1 MVKPS
6 DVKHSVNKIH
16 IETIEGSPSCA
27 IVEINDKPIK
37 CVSYTIHHE
46 ARSLAEMTIYAY
58 SDTII
63 EEMGIVNWVVVPKTI
78 DDAIAILQEAVADGK
93 IELKAIKDALVIK
106 KEAESGS
113 VTKSRGSGVT

>member
-6 DVKHSVNKIH
+6 DIKHSVNKIH

-27 IVEINDKPIK
+27 VVEINDKPVR

-46 ARSLAEMTIYAY
+46 ANSLAEMAIYAY

-63 EEMGIVNWVVVPKTI
+63 EEMGIVNWIFVPKTI
-78 DDAIAILQEAVADGK
+78 DEAISILQR
-93 IELKAIKDALVIK
+93 AIKDGKVSVKEVFNALYDRTVQDK
-106 KEAESGS
+106 
-113 VTKSRGSGVT
+113 

>member
-6 DVKHSVNKIH
+6 DIKHSVNKIH

-46 ARSLAEMTIYAY
+46 ANSLAEMTIYAY

-78 DDAIAILQEAVADGK
+78 YEAIAILQKAVADER
-93 IELKAIKDALVIK
+93 IELKVIEDALRYK
-106 KEAESGS
+106 KE
-113 VTKSRGSGVT
+113 

>member
-1 MVKPS
+1 MGKSS
-6 DVKHSVNKIH
+6 DIKHSVNKIR

-46 ARSLAEMTIYAY
+46 ARSLAEMSIYAY

-63 EEMGIVNWVVVPKTI
+63 EEMGIVNWIVVPRTI
-78 DDAIAILQEAVADGK
+78 DEAIAILQKAVADEK

-106 KEAESGS
+106 KE
-113 VTKSRGSGVT
+113 

>member
-16 IETIEGSPSCA
+16 IESVEGSPSCA
-27 IVEINDKPIK
+27 IVEINDKPVK

-46 ARSLAEMTIYAY
+46 ARSLAEIAICAY

-63 EEMGIVNWVVVPKTI
+63 EEMGIVNWVVIPRTI
-78 DDAIAILQEAVADGK
+78 DEAIEVLKRAAKDGCLDVSQVGKLVDEIFDILHGDLAD
-93 IELKAIKDALVIK
+93 
-106 KEAESGS
+106 
-113 VTKSRGSGVT
+113 